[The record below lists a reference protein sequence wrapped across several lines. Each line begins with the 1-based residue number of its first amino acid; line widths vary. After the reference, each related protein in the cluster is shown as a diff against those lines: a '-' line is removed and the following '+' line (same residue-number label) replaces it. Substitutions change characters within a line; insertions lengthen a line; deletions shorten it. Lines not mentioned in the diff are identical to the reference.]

1 MVIYIYI
8 NMCLHMYI
16 VYLYINTYVNIC
28 AWRNMWKRA
37 YKIISMQKK
46 TTQKVHD
53 CIIAF
58 MHSCELYISMHLCEI
73 MHMHVDVQ
81 NIK

>member
-1 MVIYIYI
+1 MSFIKGENGIQDKG
-8 NMCLHMYI
+8 
-16 VYLYINTYVNIC
+16 
-28 AWRNMWKRA
+28 RNMWKRA